1 MRYKYLLIL
10 SAGLFAAQTQ
20 ALQFASTNT
29 YTVASGE
36 TVDDELWVQT
46 LDAEVNGT
54 VKDDLFLLAGTH
66 MALGGAFERNVWGI
80 GNNIALSGNAK
91 RNVRLAGKTIQI
103 KGHIDGNALM
113 LGDTIK
119 VSPDATIGGDI
130 KMLGNSIILEG
141 ATQGNVSITAT
152 RAVTISG
159 TIGGNLDIIA
169 TPPCEIILQRDTRIG
184 GNLTYTAPKELVPAE
199 GMVAGKLTRTLPQRT
214 PAFSKARLLSQ
225 AMWFFAA
232 LLAGIPFVALF
243 PIATAMAT
251 QTVRT
256 APWKCLWIGALFAIA
271 LPVFGI
277 MCASSGVGL
286 PLGALILGGWGFMA
300 YVSRIIMG
308 LVIGTLILRKKNASI
323 GHVLLSLAVGLAVIY
338 IATAVPSISLSVQI
352 TIISMGMGALLL
364 GLFQRRRLIISMPEE
379 LKKLE
384 ELKNQHPNENQ
395 EEK

>member
-1 MRYKYLLIL
+1 MSKLLKTL
-10 SAGLFAAQTQ
+10 PLLFALALQTQ
-20 ALQFASTNT
+20 AIQFATTNT
-29 YTVASGE
+29 YTVAAGE
-36 TVDDELWVQT
+36 IVDDELWIQT
-46 LDAEVNGT
+46 IDAEVNGT
-54 VKDDLFLLAGTH
+54 VKDDLFLLAGNH
-66 MALGGAFERNVWGI
+66 MALGGEFERNVWGI

-103 KGHIDGNALM
+103 NGHIDGNALM

-119 VSPDATIGGDI
+119 VSPDAAIKGDI

-152 RAVTISG
+152 RSVTLSG
-159 TIGGNLDIIA
+159 TIVGNLNIVA
-169 TPPCEIILQRDTRIG
+169 PEIILQRDTRIG

-243 PIATAMAT
+243 PMTTAMAT

-256 APWKCLWIGALFAIA
+256 APWKCLWIGALCAIV
-271 LPVFGI
+271 LPIFGI

-308 LVIGTLILRKKNASI
+308 LVIGTLILRKKNTSI
-323 GHVLLSLAVGLAVIY
+323 GHVLLSMAVGLAIIY
-338 IATAVPSISLSVQI
+338 IATAIPSISLSVQI

-364 GLFQRRRLIISMPEE
+364 GLFQRRRLMIQIPEE
-379 LKKLE
+379 LQQLE
-384 ELKNQHPNENQ
+384 KLKNQHPNENQ